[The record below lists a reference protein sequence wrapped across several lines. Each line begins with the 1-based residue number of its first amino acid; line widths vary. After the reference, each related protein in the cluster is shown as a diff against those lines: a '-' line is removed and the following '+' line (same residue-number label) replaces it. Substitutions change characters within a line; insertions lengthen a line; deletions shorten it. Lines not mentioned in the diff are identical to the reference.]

1 MRTQR
6 RGMSF
11 TAPPPEWQL
20 NCRQLFAVEIVTKV
34 RRGDRSWWIE
44 YVERIEEGFVQCSGT
59 DSERRKARTQ
69 SCGCGGVMSVR
80 AFELIGDEGELVAR
94 RTYALCVTCGEWAEF

>member
-11 TAPPPEWQL
+11 TAPPPEWHL
-20 NCRQLFAVEIVTKV
+20 ECRQSFAVEVASQL

-44 YVERIEEGFVQCSGT
+44 YVELIEEGFIRCPGT
-59 DSERRKARTQ
+59 DAERRKARSLRC
-69 SCGCGGVMSVR
+69 SCGWEMSVR

-94 RTYALCVTCGEWAEF
+94 RSYALCALCSEWAEF